1 MMFAGGIVITK
12 ESREIAYWVGEMYV
26 RARRVMGPG
35 NQKKAAFMCANKQ
48 EEGRPSLKLHGQD
61 VPEFKY
67 LGLTIQGN

>member
-1 MMFAGGIVITK
+1 MTLL
-12 ESREIAYWVGEMYV
+12 SRKRVERLHIELGEMKV
-26 RARRVMGPG
+26 RAGKEMGPG
-35 NQKKAAFMCANKQ
+35 KQKKAAFMCANKQ